1 MACFW
6 FEYLLLKRQDAYS
19 PDLLH
24 LFANAESLSF
34 RTRHRNAFRH
44 GRAAPNRGFRGIIVD
59 KHALRSP
66 RCVSVGPLIPQASRE
81 RSIGESLALVFG
93 SNGGDAKPKEN
104 STSLGG
110 SSKEALN
117 KVWSNVGSNTHVH
130 MPGQSFAHVKINQR
144 AI

>member
-34 RTRHRNAFRH
+34 RTRYRNAFRH

-59 KHALRSP
+59 KHALRSL
-66 RCVSVGPLIPQASRE
+66 RCTSIGPLIPRVSRE
-81 RSIGESLALVFG
+81 RSTVLTQRTVQVRFPTLSKLYAQAEHHSRNLIFSQIFNVSVWLAGIELSHESTPCA
-93 SNGGDAKPKEN
+93 GDTRKYGP
-104 STSLGG
+104 
-110 SSKEALN
+110 
-117 KVWSNVGSNTHVH
+117 
-130 MPGQSFAHVKINQR
+130 
-144 AI
+144 